1 MSGWHVQ
8 DRKMAEDVGDDM
20 PAYNNITIRGY
31 LPTDEVR
38 APMPS
43 RNIVEAHQKSLR
55 LFRRW
60 CRFTPFIVTW
70 AGARRFASPEAAK
83 LNMANHWR

>member
-1 MSGWHVQ
+1 MSGWHVK

-20 PAYNNITIRGY
+20 PAYNNITMRGY

-43 RNIVEAHQKSLR
+43 RNIVEAH
-55 LFRRW
+55 
-60 CRFTPFIVTW
+60 
-70 AGARRFASPEAAK
+70 
-83 LNMANHWR
+83 